1 MKTTEENLRF
11 GIQFLFS
18 ASVLFFCL
26 YKLAIAPENQN
37 SNALYWGGITSI
49 LAWWMPSPSFGQRNS
64 PSIHA
69 EAVNIEKMTDS
80 VSEIPLNRLKN

>member
-1 MKTTEENLRF
+1 MRTDEENLRF
-11 GIQFLFS
+11 GVQFLFS
-18 ASVLFFCL
+18 ATVLFFCI

-49 LAWWMPSPSFGQRNS
+49 LAWWMPSPSSHKNNS

-80 VSEIPLNRLKN
+80 VTEIPMNRLKN